1 MATLYSTEA
10 TNENNPTAKNLL
22 DADTAQASVVYSQAS
37 YVTTTALAAS
47 DVIRMIKIPEG
58 YTPIANTFVVA
69 SDGVAATT
77 CTVKVGT
84 DLDTDSIIASASD
97 VNTANVYVV
106 TTSNKGAAVTTPVTT
121 TADGWIV
128 VLVAALTGTATA
140 GKVINVSG
148 CFAKA

>member
-47 DVIRMIKIPEG
+47 DEIRMIKIPEG

-69 SDGVAATT
+69 SDGVGATT

>member
-1 MATLYSTEA
+1 
-10 TNENNPTAKNLL
+10 
-22 DADTAQASVVYSQAS
+22 
-37 YVTTTALAAS
+37 
-47 DVIRMIKIPEG
+47 MIKIPEG

-84 DLDTDSIIASASD
+84 DLDTDGIIATASD

-128 VLVAALTGTATA
+128 VLIQALTGTATA